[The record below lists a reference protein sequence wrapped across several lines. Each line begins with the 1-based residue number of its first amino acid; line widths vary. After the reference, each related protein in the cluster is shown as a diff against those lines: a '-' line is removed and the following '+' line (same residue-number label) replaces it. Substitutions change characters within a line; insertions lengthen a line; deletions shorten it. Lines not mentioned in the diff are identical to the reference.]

1 MDTPR
6 KERTHAT
13 GKAAR
18 RKGHDWEREVA
29 RRFGAVFGE
38 DRVHRGLQYRTGAE
52 CPDVICPGFWIECK
66 RGHQTCPKGALRQAS
81 QDSEGKG
88 VWPIAVCKN
97 DCKPAH
103 VTMALDD
110 FLELVGEWHAF
121 KAQTTAAATLDG

>member
-29 RRFGAVFGE
+29 RRFDVVFGE

-52 CPDVICPGFWIECK
+52 CAK
-66 RGHQTCPKGALRQAS
+66 
-81 QDSEGKG
+81 
-88 VWPIAVCKN
+88 
-97 DCKPAH
+97 
-103 VTMALDD
+103 
-110 FLELVGEWHAF
+110 
-121 KAQTTAAATLDG
+121 TTANLPT